1 MAGEIHSSI
10 TTIDWFRPAASNLD
24 YHTRSAD
31 ESATMLERRTQ
42 A

>member
-1 MAGEIHSSI
+1 MAGEIHSSV

-24 YHTRSAD
+24 HYTGSAD
-31 ESATMLERRTQ
+31 ESATTLERRTQ